1 MTFGWFFIAFPWIG
15 GAAAG
20 VLVVVLF
27 ATNLLRSEHTSTR
40 WRDPLWLSWMAL
52 VVYLLHN
59 VEEYGLDLRGQTNA
73 FPNALCA
80 NLGLPPFPNC
90 PVPPAFF
97 LAVNIS
103 LFWVV
108 GPLVAL
114 LTPRHPLVGFALYTV
129 IPINAL
135 VHIVGVLATGQPY
148 NPGLLTSLVLFVP
161 LSVWV
166 GYACFGNN
174 RLSYKAMVLLL
185 VWGVML
191 HVILVGSLKM
201 YISGLISRTAVVWAQ
216 IMNAGLLVLVLWLA
230 ERWRCGALIRPV
242 RG

>member
-1 MTFGWFFIAFPWIG
+1 
-15 GAAAG
+15 
-20 VLVVVLF
+20 
-27 ATNLLRSEHTSTR
+27 
-40 WRDPLWLSWMAL
+40 
-52 VVYLLHN
+52 
-59 VEEYGLDLRGQTNA
+59 
-73 FPNALCA
+73 
-80 NLGLPPFPNC
+80 
-90 PVPPAFF
+90 
-97 LAVNIS
+97 
-103 LFWVV
+103 
-108 GPLVAL
+108 
-114 LTPRHPLVGFALYTV
+114 
-129 IPINAL
+129 
-135 VHIVGVLATGQPY
+135 
-148 NPGLLTSLVLFVP
+148 LLTSLVLFVP